1 VALWSLV
8 AGLCACALA
17 QPPAARAQ
25 SADRL
30 ADPLRLPDVLR
41 YARAHRAE
49 IQAAQARARAAAARP
64 DAVSGME
71 DPVVFPA
78 LNHLPFDLKGA
89 NYSLT
94 VEQRFPLSSNLSRRR
109 RVAEAELSRVRS
121 EGERVALDVELRAAE
136 AFLMLHERRAMA
148 RIVAAQQALA
158 QQVVQ
163 TAAAR
168 YATASS
174 TQADALR
181 AEIEV
186 ARLAAAVQASAAEIR
201 AAEIMLNVNLGRAP
215 DAAVP
220 ELALGTGESALI
232 AADGARKTALARR
245 PELRSSL
252 AEVNRYTAEVSVME
266 SMYTPMAMLR
276 TGPAYT
282 MMDGPGWM
290 LEVGLSV
297 PLWRDKLRAGVSEA
311 RAMVEMAQADSR
323 ALRNMIEGEVL
334 AAREQVLGARAR
346 YVALQEQV
354 VPRAQ
359 QAIEPA
365 IAAYAAGQLPLVS
378 VIETAQALWT
388 SEAEL
393 VSAEVELGLAAAKL
407 DRALGARGNKP

>member
-1 VALWSLV
+1 MTGDRFAAPRGTGYAPLHTMAWPATSTGLARVALWSLV

-186 ARLAAAVQASAAEIR
+186 
-201 AAEIMLNVNLGRAP
+201 
-215 DAAVP
+215 
-220 ELALGTGESALI
+220 
-232 AADGARKTALARR
+232 
-245 PELRSSL
+245 
-252 AEVNRYTAEVSVME
+252 
-266 SMYTPMAMLR
+266 
-276 TGPAYT
+276 
-282 MMDGPGWM
+282 
-290 LEVGLSV
+290 
-297 PLWRDKLRAGVSEA
+297 
-311 RAMVEMAQADSR
+311 
-323 ALRNMIEGEVL
+323 
-334 AAREQVLGARAR
+334 
-346 YVALQEQV
+346 
-354 VPRAQ
+354 
-359 QAIEPA
+359 EPA
-365 IAAYAAGQLPLVS
+365 TP
-378 VIETAQALWT
+378 AL
-388 SEAEL
+388 L
-393 VSAEVELGLAAAKL
+393 QPMRVPP
-407 DRALGARGNKP
+407 R